1 MNATFLHRTMIAL
14 LAATATVATLEAA
27 DDQATAPKVTVAP
40 TQHEGHL
47 GLSVAPLHASLGA
60 HLPGVLDKEQ
70 GVLVV
75 AVAPNSPAAKAGI
88 QAHDIVVSY
97 GDQKLFAVEQ
107 LIKLVRSDRPG
118 REVVIGYVHHGKIA
132 ETKVT
137 LDDRQ
142 VLTGKPRTLA
152 PWPQWSL
159 LQPLKPDAANLE
171 GFEFI
176 SIRRLGQERL
186 QLVVEFKGNDG
197 QSRHFE
203 FEGTRAEIHKQVG
216 ATKDLPS
223 HDRHD
228 LLHHLDGAHPKPQ
241 VFELPDGSPLW
252 ITPTGDWW
260 SPRRIDEF

>member
-1 MNATFLHRTMIAL
+1 MRVTFLHHAMLTLIAS
-14 LAATATVATLEAA
+14 TAVVASLEAA
-27 DDQATAPKVTVAP
+27 DDPRPAPKVIEAQ

-60 HLPGVLDKEQ
+60 HLPGVLDKQQ

-75 AVAPNSPAAKAGI
+75 AVAPNSPAARAGI
-88 QAHDIVVSY
+88 QSHDILVSY

-118 REVVIGYVHHGKIA
+118 HEVVVGFVHRGKIA
-132 ETKVT
+132 EAKVT

-152 PWPQWSL
+152 PWPQWNL
-159 LQPLKPDAANLE
+159 LQPLKPSEANLE

-176 SIRRLGQERL
+176 SIRRLSQERL
-186 QLVVEFKGNDG
+186 QLVVEFRGNDG
-197 QSRHFE
+197 QSRRFE

-216 ATKDLPS
+216 SAKDLPS

-228 LLHHLDGAHPKPQ
+228 LLHHLDGAHPKPP
-241 VFELPDGSPLW
+241 VLELPDGSPLW
-252 ITPTGDWW
+252 ITPTGEWW